1 MRKGMRW
8 LAVCGAV
15 CCSQWA
21 SMSCSV
27 SWALADSVPAASA
40 TPLRFGISEALDSP
54 LITWQPGQVGK
65 QLQGGLL
72 PELHQELARRLQ
84 RPLQT
89 VLLARKRVALAML
102 EGETDLHCYQT
113 PEWFGPLAGK
123 VQWSLPLFTL
133 HNRII
138 RQASAPAINTLDDLR
153 GHALGTTLGYF
164 YPTLEPY
171 FRDGRVRRDDAGSE
185 RQGFR
190 KFMAGRLDFLVMN
203 SLSLDW
209 HLREWAQHRPDTPMP
224 ISTPLVFDP
233 VEVRCA
239 LSPALSQQ
247 AVNRV
252 IDSMR
257 ADDSLDAILRRYR

>member
-1 MRKGMRW
+1 MRRRMRW
-8 LAVCGAV
+8 LALCGLSSFIWGTTA
-15 CCSQWA
+15 A
-21 SMSCSV
+21 E
-27 SWALADSVPAASA
+27 VPAAA
-40 TPLRFGISEALDSP
+40 AAPLRAGLSEALDNP
-54 LITWQPGQVGK
+54 LIEWQPGQIGK
-65 QLQGGLL
+65 QVQGGLL
-72 PELHQELARRLQ
+72 PELHQELAKRLQ

-89 VLLARKRVALAML
+89 VLLARKRIALAML

-123 VQWSLPLFTL
+123 VQWSAPLFTI

-138 RQASAPAINTLDDLR
+138 RQASAPAINTFDELR
-153 GHALGTTLGYF
+153 GQALGTTLGYF
-164 YPTLEPY
+164 YPALEPY

-190 KFMAGRLDFLVMN
+190 KFMAGRLNYLVMN

-209 HLREWAQHRPDTPMP
+209 HLRDWAQRTPGAPMP
-224 ISTPLVFDP
+224 VSTPLVFDP

-239 LSPALSQQ
+239 VSPAQSLQ
-247 AVNRV
+247 AVNLA

>member
-1 MRKGMRW
+1 MRKGMRL

-15 CCSQWA
+15 CCSLWG
-21 SMSCSV
+21 SMSGSV

-72 PELHQELARRLQ
+72 PELHQELAKRLQ

-123 VQWSLPLFTL
+123 VQWSVPLFPL

-209 HLREWAQHRPDTPMP
+209 HLREWAQRMPGTPMP

-239 LSPALSQQ
+239 LSPALSLQ

>member
-1 MRKGMRW
+1 MFP
-8 LAVCGAV
+8 
-15 CCSQWA
+15 
-21 SMSCSV
+21 SV
-27 SWALADSVPAASA
+27 SWALADSAPAANA
-40 TPLRFGISEALDSP
+40 TPLRFGLSEALDSP
-54 LITWQPGQVGK
+54 LITWQPGQVGR

-72 PELHQELARRLQ
+72 PELHQELAKRLQ
-84 RPLQT
+84 RPPQT
-89 VLLARKRVALAML
+89 VLVARKRVALAVL

-123 VQWSLPLFTL
+123 VQWSVPLFTV

-153 GHALGTTLGYF
+153 GHAVGTTLGYF

-171 FRDGRVRRDDAGSE
+171 FRDGRIRRADAGSE

-209 HLREWAQHRPDTPMP
+209 HLREWAQRLPGTPMP

-239 LSPALSQQ
+239 LSPALSLQ

-257 ADDSLDAILRRYR
+257 ADDSLDAILQRYR